1 MKTFGTASREGH
13 DSRPFYSRRLYATP
27 DSGET
32 VEYREHPLPVGIE
45 NSVLC
50 ADSRKLSGL
59 PDSSIHLVI
68 TSPPYNV
75 GKDYD
80 EDLSLREYIGLLHEV
95 FRECRRVLVP
105 GGRICV
111 NVANLGRKPYLPL
124 HSYVINEMHRLGFL
138 MRGEIIWDKSASAGS
153 STAWGSWKSAAN
165 PTLRDVHE
173 YVLVFSKG
181 TYQRRKESRTNTIS
195 REEFLGFTKSIW
207 SFGAESA
214 RRVNHP
220 APFPVELPY
229 RLIQLYSFADD
240 VILDPFGGSGTTGI
254 AALKAGRRFV
264 LCDSSE
270 EYVAV
275 ASDRIRLFRTSGVD
289 GKPKRSRTV
298 G

>member
-1 MKTFGTASREGH
+1 MKSFGTASREGH
-13 DSRPFYSRRLYATP
+13 DAGPFYARRLYARNGA
-27 DSGET
+27 DDKGAYLEN
-32 VEYREHPLPVGIE
+32 PLPPDVG

-50 ADSRKLSGL
+50 ADSRQLSRL
-59 PDSSIHLVI
+59 PDSCLHLII

-75 GKDYD
+75 GKEYD
-80 EDLSLREYIGLLHEV
+80 EDLSLREYVDLLHDV
-95 FRECRRVLVP
+95 FRECLRVLVP
-105 GGRICV
+105 GGRICI
-111 NVANLGRKPYLPL
+111 NVANLGRKPYVPL
-124 HSYVINEMHRLGFL
+124 HSYVIAEMDRLGFL

-181 TYQRRKESRTNTIS
+181 SYQREKEARTNTIS

-214 RRVNHP
+214 RRVKHP

-240 VILDPFGGSGTTGI
+240 VVFDPFGGSGTTAI
-254 AALKAGRRFV
+254 AALRAGRQFV

-275 ASDRIRLFRTSGVD
+275 AAERIRQFMTTGVD
-289 GKPKRSRTV
+289 GKPKRARR
-298 G
+298 GK